1 MQRNM
6 PKIVGLLKS
15 IDMKRDE
22 GGGAV
27 FPDGYFDDP
36 QNAHEK
42 HFLPLLIE
50 AGFVA
55 EVAGQAE
62 ICDFKK
68 LTNGIESEVYDI
80 GHHIVKIRRNGDVPF
95 ECVKWA
101 VDIRREHQVKVP

>member
-62 ICDFKK
+62 ICDFKTYRITWK
-68 LTNGIESEVYDI
+68 
-80 GHHIVKIRRNGDVPF
+80 GHCLIDLFFANHSSDFSHDPLMVLLRDNAIFGF
-95 ECVKWA
+95 
-101 VDIRREHQVKVP
+101 H